1 MFLESELG
9 TITLATAMTIPSGD
23 LLRGRQI
30 CFAAGKALF
39 PFVKCSNVYG
49 QVALL
54 GEAPV
59 TTVNGAIE
67 DLPIFKAYVTVCD
80 FKMAT

>member
-1 MFLESELG
+1 MFLESKLG
-9 TITLATAMTIPSGD
+9 TITLATAMTIPSRH

-30 CFAAGKALF
+30 CFATGKALF
-39 PFVKCSNVYG
+39 TFVKCSNVYS
-49 QVALL
+49 QVPLF
-54 GEAPV
+54 GK
-59 TTVNGAIE
+59 TTVATVNSAVE

>member
-9 TITLATAMTIPSGD
+9 TITLATAMTIPSGN
-23 LLRGRQI
+23 LLRGREI
-30 CFAAGKALF
+30 CFATGKALF
-39 PFVKCSNVYG
+39 PFVECSNVYS

-54 GEAPV
+54 GKA
-59 TTVNGAIE
+59 TIASVNRAVE
-67 DLPIFKAYVTVCD
+67 DFPIFKAYVTVCD